1 MTVTNFLL
9 SLTVIELFEN
19 RLAVPVWNRQSYIRR
34 QRITRSRGKNRRQ
47 NVWRLGILLTEQ
59 ILVYSCGNS
68 SLRTATGLFGCVAT
82 TGGQHAA
89 LLRAP
94 YRRNASI
101 SRAPTLIPVVDGG
114 WLRSQRA
121 AARNVIRHCRP
132 SRRRRLPLESWRR
145 RRQQPSNDLQVNVS
159 LVACRAT
166 RLGFGCSGRT
176 F

>member
-1 MTVTNFLL
+1 MPTKWRTYRDHRFCD
-9 SLTVIELFEN
+9 VILPYVKISHWAN
-19 RLAVPVWNRQSYIRR
+19 
-34 QRITRSRGKNRRQ
+34 T
-47 NVWRLGILLTEQ
+47 
-59 ILVYSCGNS
+59 CGNS
-68 SLRTATGLFGCVAT
+68 SLRTATGLFGSVAT

-89 LLRAP
+89 LLRAA

-101 SRAPTLIPVVDGG
+101 GRAPTLIPVVDGG

-166 RLGFGCSGRT
+166 
-176 F
+176 